1 MAVALDVAEAAV
13 DVIVGLPDGRSV
25 FVISLYGATDIV
37 AHDTVTLA
45 VQQLGGWDIVVGV
58 VNSMDKD
65 SENINQ
71 MVDLQTKF

>member
-1 MAVALDVAEAAV
+1 
-13 DVIVGLPDGRSV
+13 V
-25 FVISLYGATDIV
+25 FVSGLHGAADIV
-37 AHDTVTLA
+37 AHDAVTLA
-45 VQQLGGWDIVVGV
+45 VYQLGGWDIVVGV